1 MECPEC
7 QSLNSEKAN
16 FCKACGIQLYYICPA
31 CAASCD
37 ADSCF
42 CDECGH
48 SLKIEKKTI
57 DTVTDPD
64 SERKYVTV
72 MFSDLSGYTALTTK
86 VDPEEVKEIMNRIF
100 GEIAQIIAKYEG
112 FIERFIGDA
121 VMAIFGVPKVHEDDA
136 VRAIQ
141 AAREIHNTVEGMS
154 PRLEKKIGSP
164 LKMHTGI
171 NTGLVVTGD
180 VDINKGT
187 HGIIGDTI
195 NLASRLEGLAAAGEI
210 LVGLDTYRHAEWH
223 FDFEE
228 QPPARVQGISEPVM
242 VYKVV
247 SLKDQPVKGHRLH
260 GLRSELIGRDAEI
273 AELNGAVEDLKNGRG
288 TIFSISGS
296 AGTGKSRLVKEFKSE
311 LDLNSILWSEGHA
324 YPYAKN
330 IPYFPVINMLGQA
343 FDVKESDTH
352 EKIKQKVEFGVK
364 ALIPDQT
371 EIIPFVGSLFNLDY
385 PELKTISPESW
396 KSKLHDA
403 FKTLI
408 SALAK
413 RGPTVICL
421 EDLHW
426 ADPSFLEFARGL
438 IKEFNDP
445 ILFLCIYRPTIDLFT
460 SEQTL
465 AAGDLYRQ
473 IELSDLSRIETENMV
488 ESLLNTKAIPNDLR
502 TFVNEKVDGNPF
514 YLEEVINALI
524 DSETL
529 MSDNGGWR
537 LTKAISAANI
547 SSSIH
552 GVIAARIDHLE
563 KNTKRVLQEASV
575 IGRTFQKE
583 ILANITSSENGLNE
597 SLKILERLDLIICV
611 TDEPDPVYMFKHAL
625 IQEVVYKS
633 LLRKERKAIHER
645 IGLAMEVLFQHRL
658 SEFYETLAW
667 HFAQA
672 KSRLKATGYL
682 MESGKKSLKKFA
694 VEEADRYYRKAF
706 KQLDSASGREE
717 EEAVILLDLLD
728 EWALV
733 YYYRGDFKG
742 MEHVLEDNLEKADA
756 FGDKIKAGKLFSWL
770 GFAQFCREKNK
781 TSYQVLQT
789 ALQRSKEADDPEL
802 ICCACT
808 WLTWTCAE
816 LGLYDE
822 GIDYGRRARRIIEA
836 HGSEPHIYDQHLSGM
851 GQVCFYRGDVK
862 KPLEI
867 GRKLVE
873 YGRKND
879 NSRSIVNGYISIGHG
894 HMNAGDYETALA
906 NYRKA
911 YENAKDPF
919 YFQWPKFFMGMC
931 YSLEDRF
938 EEAEQP
944 LREVLAYSDE
954 YGCEAL
960 GMAAQVFL
968 AVLLISRG
976 ELAQGLKKLRALA
989 VSADSNGRF
998 WPRSVIEHIQGTVYL
1013 RLLQRESSLNLGG
1026 LMRNIGFLIR
1036 NLPQA
1041 ATKAEMHFNQSI
1053 SIASG
1058 IGSTNVVAQAS
1069 LDLGRLHHMKKQKE
1083 RSKEL
1088 IDEAIEIFEDI
1099 GASMHLENAKSA
1111 LRELG

>member
-7 QSLNSEKAN
+7 QSYNSDKAK
-16 FCKACGIQLYYICPA
+16 FCKACGVQLHHICPS
-31 CAASCD
+31 CATHCD

-42 CDECGH
+42 CEECGH
-48 SLKIEKKTI
+48 DLKIEKKIIET
-57 DTVTDPD
+57 TPDPD

-72 MFSDLSGYTALTTK
+72 MFSDLSGYTALTAK

-136 VRAIQ
+136 VRAIR
-141 AAREIHNTVEGMS
+141 AAREIHRTVEKLS
-154 PRLEKKIGSP
+154 PRLEEKVGRP

-180 VDINKGT
+180 VDIKKGT

-195 NLASRLEGLAAAGEI
+195 NLASHLENLATAGEI
-210 LVGLDTYRHAEWH
+210 LVGMDTRRHAEGQ

-228 QPPARVQGISEPVM
+228 REPERVQGIAEPVRI
-242 VYKVV
+242 YKVM
-247 SLKDQPVKGHRLH
+247 SPKEQPIKLHRLR

-296 AGTGKSRLVKEFKSE
+296 AGTGKSRLVEEFKAE
-311 LDLNSILWSEGHA
+311 LDLGSIQWSEGHA
-324 YPYAKN
+324 YPYARN

-343 FDVKESDTH
+343 FQIKESDTL
-352 EKIKQKVEFGVK
+352 EKIKQKIEFGI
-364 ALIPDQT
+364 ATLIPEKT

-385 PELKTISPESW
+385 PELKTVSPESW
-396 KSKLHDA
+396 KSRLHDA
-403 FKTLI
+403 FKALI
-408 SALAK
+408 SALAQ

-426 ADPSFLEFARGL
+426 ADPSFLEFARSI
-438 IKEFNDP
+438 IKEFRDP
-445 ILFLCIYRPTIDLFT
+445 IMFLCIYRPTIDLFT
-460 SEQTL
+460 FEQTL

-473 IELSDLSRIETENMV
+473 IELSDLSRAETENMV
-488 ESLLNTKAIPNDLR
+488 ESLLRTKAIPKELR
-502 TFVNEKVDGNPF
+502 KFVNEKVDGNPF

-537 LTKAISAANI
+537 LTRAISSANI

-552 GVIAARIDHLE
+552 GVITARIDHLDKE
-563 KNTKRVLQEASV
+563 DKRVLQEASV
-575 IGRTFQKE
+575 IGRTFQRE
-583 ILANITSSENGLNE
+583 ILANISSSESGLDG
-597 SLKILERLDLIICV
+597 SLEILEQLDLILTV
-611 TDEPDPVYMFKHAL
+611 SEAPDAVYIFKHAL
-625 IQEVVYKS
+625 IQEVVYNS

-645 IGLAMEVLFQHRL
+645 IGLAMETLFQHRL
-658 SEFYETLAW
+658 TEFYETLAY
-667 HFAQA
+667 HFTQA

-682 MESGKKSLKKFA
+682 MASGKKSLKKFA

-706 KQLDSASGREE
+706 KQLNSATGNDQDESG
-717 EEAVILLDLLD
+717 ILLDLLD

-742 MEHVLEDNLEKADA
+742 MERLIENNIAPAEK
-756 FGDKIKAGKLFSWL
+756 FGDQTRSGKLYAWL

-781 TSYQVLQT
+781 RSYEVLQI
-789 ALQRSKEADDPEL
+789 ALERGEEAADPEL
-802 ICCACT
+802 TCCACT

-822 GIDYGRRARRIIEA
+822 GIAHGLRAQKIAAE
-836 HGSEPHIYDQHLSGM
+836 HGSEPHIYDQSLSGM
-851 GQVCFYRGDVK
+851 GEVYFFRGDVQ

-867 GRKLVE
+867 GRRLVE
-873 YGRKND
+873 YGHKNA

-894 HMNAGDYETALA
+894 HMNAGDYSTALES
-906 NYRKA
+906 YRKA
-911 YENAKDPF
+911 YQNAKDPF

-931 YSLEDRF
+931 YSLENRF
-938 EEAEQP
+938 EEAEEP
-944 LREVLAYSDE
+944 LKEVLAYSDE
-954 YGCEAL
+954 FGCEAL
-960 GMAAQVFL
+960 GTAAQVFL

-976 ELAQGLKKLRALA
+976 ELARGLKELKRLA
-989 VSADSNGRF
+989 ASAGNNGRF
-998 WPRSVIEHIQGTVYL
+998 WAKSVIEHIQGSIYL
-1013 RLLQRESSLNLGG
+1013 RLLQRESSLG
-1026 LMRNIGFLIR
+1026 LWGLIRNAGFLIKTM
-1036 NLPQA
+1036 PQA
-1041 ATKAEMHFNQSI
+1041 AQKAEMHFNRSV
-1053 SIASG
+1053 SIASR
-1058 IGSTNVVAQAS
+1058 IGSTNIVGQAS
-1069 LDLGRLHHMKKQKE
+1069 LDLGRLYQLKKEKE
-1083 RSKEL
+1083 RSRECIK
-1088 IDEAIEIFEDI
+1088 EAIRIFQDI
-1099 GASMHLENAKSA
+1099 GASAHLQNAKDE
-1111 LRELG
+1111 RI

>member
-7 QSLNSEKAN
+7 QSFNSKKAN
-16 FCKACGIQLYYICPA
+16 FCKACGIQLYVICP
-31 CAASCD
+31 SCTATCD
-37 ADSCF
+37 EDSSF

-48 SLKIEKKTI
+48 NLKIEKKVI
-57 DTVTDPD
+57 DTATDPD

-72 MFSDLSGYTALTTK
+72 MFSDLSGYTALTAK

-100 GEIAQIIAKYEG
+100 GEIAQIIGRYEG

-141 AAREIHNTVEGMS
+141 AAREIHHTVEAMG
-154 PRLEKKIGSP
+154 PKLEKKIGSP

-180 VDINKGT
+180 VDIKRGT

-195 NLASRLEGLAAAGEI
+195 NLASRLEGLAASGEI
-210 LVGLDTYRHAEWH
+210 LVGSDTYRHAEWH

-228 QPPARVQGISEPVM
+228 QPPAQVQGISEPVR

-247 SLKDQPVKGHRLH
+247 SIKEQPIKVHRLH

-343 FDVKESDTH
+343 FDIKESDTY
-352 EKIKQKVEFGVK
+352 EKIKHKIEFGVK

-396 KSKLHDA
+396 KSSLHDA

-426 ADPSFLEFARGL
+426 ADPSFLEFARSI

-445 ILFLCIYRPTIDLFT
+445 ILFLCIYRPTIDLFS
-460 SEQTL
+460 SEQTH
-465 AAGDLYRQ
+465 AAGHLYRE
-473 IELSDLSRIETENMV
+473 IELRDLTRSETENMV
-488 ESLLNTKAIPNDLR
+488 ESLLKTKAIPKELR
-502 TFVNEKVDGNPF
+502 TFVSEKVDGNPF

-537 LTKAISAANI
+537 LTKAISAAKI

-552 GVIAARIDHLE
+552 GVITARIDHLE
-563 KNTKRVLQEASV
+563 KDIKRVLQEASV
-575 IGRTFQKE
+575 IGRSFQKE
-583 ILANITSSENGLNE
+583 ILANITSSENGLDE
-597 SLKILERLDLIICV
+597 SLEILERLDLIITV
-611 TDEPDPVYMFKHAL
+611 SYEPDAIYMFKHAL

-633 LLRKERKAIHER
+633 LLRKERKVIHER

-672 KSRLKATGYL
+672 KSRLKATNYL

-694 VEEADRYYRKAF
+694 VEEADRYYSKAF
-706 KQLDSASGREE
+706 KQLNSATGIERDETG
-717 EEAVILLDLLD
+717 ILLDLLD

-742 MEHVLEDNLEKADA
+742 MERLLEDNLETADA

-781 TSYQVLQT
+781 KSYQVLQT
-789 ALQRSKEADDPEL
+789 ALKRGKEADDPEL

-822 GIDYGRRARRIIEA
+822 GIDYGRRARNIIES
-836 HGSEPHIYDQHLSGM
+836 HGCEPHIYDQHLSGM
-851 GQVCFYRGDVK
+851 GEVCFFRGDVK

-867 GRKLVE
+867 GHELVE
-873 YGRKND
+873 YGRKNA
-879 NSRSIVNGYISIGHG
+879 NSRSIVNGYIAIGHG
-894 HMNAGDYETALA
+894 HMNAGDYLTALA

-911 YENAKDPF
+911 YDNAKDPF

-931 YSLEDRF
+931 YSLENRF

-944 LREVLAYSDE
+944 LKEVLAYSNE

-968 AVLLISRG
+968 AVLQISRG
-976 ELAQGLKKLRALA
+976 DLSQGLKELKELA
-989 VSADSNGRF
+989 SSAGRNGRF
-998 WPRSVIEHIQGTVYL
+998 WARSVIEHIQGTVYL
-1013 RLLQRESSLNLGG
+1013 RLLQRESSLNLMG
-1026 LMRNIGFLIR
+1026 LIRNIGFLIKT
-1036 NLPQA
+1036 LPQA
-1041 ATKAEMHFNQSI
+1041 ATKSEMHFNQSI
-1053 SIASG
+1053 SIASR
-1058 IGSTNVVAQAS
+1058 IGSTNVVGQAS
-1069 LDLGRLHHMKKQKE
+1069 LDLGRLHHMRKQKE
-1083 RSKEL
+1083 RSREL
-1088 IDEAIEIFEDI
+1088 IEEAIEIFENI
-1099 GASMHLENAKSA
+1099 GASVHLENAKNA
-1111 LRELG
+1111 REELG